1 MVKSPESIKTI
12 SVQVADAKR
21 HFSDYLAKSALGD
34 SRVIITRRGRP
45 AAALVSID
53 DLRELEQLDKR
64 QGLAA
69 VVGKWAG
76 FGEIAD
82 DVLAA
87 RDNQVEEWPLL
98 AIKARLGVELLPQ
111 RYILCSGSAVP
122 GAQPSRAGV
131 STEERQ

>member
-1 MVKSPESIKTI
+1 MKII
-12 SVQVADAKR
+12 SVQVAEAKR
-21 HFSDYLAKSALGD
+21 RFSDYLAKTALGD

-45 AAALVSID
+45 TAALVSMD

-64 QGLAA
+64 HGLAA

-87 RDNQVEEWPLL
+87 RHSQAEGRD
-98 AIKARLGVELLPQ
+98 
-111 RYILCSGSAVP
+111 
-122 GAQPSRAGV
+122 V
-131 STEERQ
+131 SL

>member
-1 MVKSPESIKTI
+1 MKTI
-12 SVQVADAKR
+12 SVQVAEAKR
-21 HFSDYLAKSALGD
+21 HFSDYLAKSSIGD

-69 VVGKWAG
+69 IVGKWSG
-76 FGEIAD
+76 FGQIAG

-87 RDNQVEEWPLL
+87 RHSQAEGRD
-98 AIKARLGVELLPQ
+98 
-111 RYILCSGSAVP
+111 
-122 GAQPSRAGV
+122 V
-131 STEERQ
+131 SH